1 MPNARPVK
9 PSLQAKSTKD
19 GPPVIARFGPACS
32 CAMYTAQE
40 QRGGLKEMYND
51 GGFSGA
57 TIERP
62 AFQRLLADV
71 GKGRIDVVVVYKVD
85 RLTRSHA
92 TIKTPS

>member
-1 MPNARPVK
+1 
-9 PSLQAKSTKD
+9 
-19 GPPVIARFGPACS
+19 
-32 CAMYTAQE
+32 
-40 QRGGLKEMYND
+40 MYND

-71 GKGRIDVVVVYKVD
+71 GNGRIDVVVVFKVD